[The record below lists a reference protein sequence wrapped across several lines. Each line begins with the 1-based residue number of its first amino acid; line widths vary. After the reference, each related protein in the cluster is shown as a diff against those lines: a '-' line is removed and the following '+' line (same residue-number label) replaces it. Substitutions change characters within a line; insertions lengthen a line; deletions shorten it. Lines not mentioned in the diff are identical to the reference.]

1 MDNGHPSLQRNLAPE
16 ETQVYQNDEQDCA
29 WCGDPGSSC
38 GSGLTDLYSASTRIG
53 RGFRSSWD
61 STPSV
66 RLSRGR
72 AWLLETPRLCYNNTI
87 VI

>member
-29 WCGDPGSSC
+29 QCGGPGSSC